1 MSHLYRLYKHWDK
14 YKYMIECR
22 GNGRVNIDWLER
34 NKIILNTDGVF
45 VKGSD
50 RNSERYI
57 KDTLNNA
64 SYTLYISE
72 REY

>member
-1 MSHLYRLYKHWDK
+1 
-14 YKYMIECR
+14 MIECR

-50 RNSERYI
+50 RNRERYI
-57 KDTLNNA
+57 KETLNNK
-64 SYTLYISE
+64 SYMYFIHISRRDTQHRKLQSLHHSE
-72 REY
+72 PA